1 VATLIAE
8 RMDKIK
14 TILMLIAVILG
25 GLVMLAGIGLV
36 YSLLNYILV
45 FAVLCLAGYVAV
57 KLLVKPEPKEI
68 KTSDPR
74 KQLKTI
80 QRLLDQYKKDQ

>member
-1 VATLIAE
+1 
-8 RMDKIK
+8 MDKIK
-14 TILMLIAVILG
+14 TILTLIAVILG
-25 GLVMLAGIGLV
+25 ALVLLAGIGLV

-45 FAVLCLAGYVAV
+45 FAVICLAGYVAV

-68 KTSDPR
+68 TTPEPR
-74 KQLKTI
+74 KELKSI